1 MKSPSRI
8 GIVHLAL
15 AGFTLAL
22 LYRSA
27 SVQLLQ
33 SSRWTARAQHQ
44 QSSEVAI
51 PAPRGDIL
59 DAHEELMAQSR
70 EMVKL
75 EVAPQ
80 DVRDRRALR
89 LALLK
94 AGVPAEFAARATDP
108 SRKWVTIPGTYAA
121 LDVASITAMRGVH
134 PTSSVVRTY
143 AFSQGTRRIVGR
155 VDDNGVAV
163 VGLELAL
170 DTLLRGVPGAMTTM
184 RDGHGRTFESPNAP
198 RRVPVQGNTV
208 VLTINHG
215 LQEIAERALG
225 EAVQRMSAE
234 GGEVVVIDPAS
245 GEVLAMAT
253 QRRDPR
259 STAATA
265 ITDPYEPGSTLKPF
279 IAATLL
285 EKKRARESDVVRTF
299 GGQWTI
305 NGRTITDEHQADH
318 FTLADVIRYSSN
330 IGIVQFAMRL
340 SPREEYEALRDFG
353 FGTLTG
359 VPYPA
364 EASGTLYEPKRWSKQ
379 SANSLAMGY
388 EISVTPLQLAA
399 AYVAIAND
407 GELLEP
413 ALVREVRAPDGR
425 VLYRHQRRVV
435 RRVLSPDVARR
446 MRRMLLDVVEGGGT
460 ASKAELETFTLAGKT
475 GTARRTVNG
484 RYAAGQHIP
493 TFVGLFPGDKPQF
506 VILVKID
513 NPRGQYFG
521 GLTAAPVT
529 KAVLEAALAS
539 RNASLDRGTLA
550 ASRQDPRRDS
560 TRDTAAALANARIAA
575 ETLATKHVRES
586 ARALAAER
594 AAQDSGGTTPF
605 VAELPAPKAA
615 KAVRQPPRPV
625 PDVRGLSLRQAVH
638 ALHAAG
644 FHVQIERGA
653 EAGATAPAAGVVTP
667 VGSLVRLAGTR

>member
-8 GIVHLAL
+8 GMVHLAL
-15 AGFTLAL
+15 AGFALAL
-22 LYRSA
+22 IYRSA
-27 SVQLLQ
+27 SVQILQ
-33 SSRWTARAQHQ
+33 QSRWAASAQHQ
-44 QSSEVAI
+44 QSVDATI

-59 DAHEELMAQSR
+59 DAQGEVMAQSR
-70 EMVKL
+70 ETVKL

-94 AGVPAEFAARATDP
+94 AGVPPEWAVRATDV
-108 SRKWVTIPGTYAA
+108 SRKWVTLPGRYVA
-121 LDVASITAMRGVH
+121 LNVASITAMRGVH
-134 PTSSVVRTY
+134 ATSIIERTY

-155 VDDNGVAV
+155 VDDNGAAV
-163 VGLELAL
+163 DGVELAL

-184 RDGHGRTFESPNAP
+184 RDGRGRRFESPTSP
-198 RRVPVQGNTV
+198 RLAPVQGNTV
-208 VLTINHG
+208 VLTINHE

-225 EAVQRMSAE
+225 DAVQKMSAE
-234 GGEVVVIDPAS
+234 GGDVVVLDPAD
-245 GEVLAMAT
+245 GEVLAMASMR
-253 QRRDPR
+253 QDPR
-259 STAATA
+259 ATASTALTE
-265 ITDPYEPGSTLKPF
+265 PYEPGSTLKPF

-285 EKKRARESDVVRTF
+285 QKKRARESDVVRTF

-340 SPREEYEALRDFG
+340 NPREQYEALRDFG
-353 FGTLTG
+353 FGTPTG
-359 VPYPA
+359 VPYPV
-364 EASGTLYEPKRWSKQ
+364 EASGTLREPKRWSKQ

-388 EISVTPLQLAA
+388 EIAVTPLQLAA

-484 RYAAGQHIP
+484 RYAAAQHIP
-493 TFVGLFPGDKPQF
+493 TFVGLFPGDRPQF
-506 VILVKID
+506 VILVKLD
-513 NPRGQYFG
+513 NPRGAYFG

-550 ASRQDPRRDS
+550 ASRQDPHRDS
-560 TRDTAAALANARIAA
+560 TRDTAAILANARLAA
-575 ETLATKHVRES
+575 ETLATRHVRES

-594 AAQDSGGTTPF
+594 AAKDSEGTTPF
-605 VAELPAPKAA
+605 VATLPAPRAA
-615 KAVRQPPRPV
+615 KAVGQAPRPI

-644 FHVQIERGA
+644 FHVQIEQGA
-653 EAGATAPAAGVVTP
+653 EVGTAPAAGVVTP
-667 VGSLVRLAGTR
+667 AGAVVRLAGTR

>member
-1 MKSPSRI
+1 MRSPSRI

-33 SSRWTARAQHQ
+33 KSRWAASAQHQ
-44 QSSEVAI
+44 QSIEATI

-59 DAHEELMAQSR
+59 DAEGALMAQSR

-75 EVAPQ
+75 EIAPR

-94 AGVPAEFAARATDP
+94 AGVPAEWAARATDT
-108 SRKWVTIPGTYAA
+108 SRKWVTLPKTYAA
-121 LDVASITAMRGVH
+121 LDVAPITAMRGVH
-134 PTSSVVRTY
+134 PTSSMTRTY

-155 VDDNGVAV
+155 VDEKGVAQD
-163 VGLELAL
+163 GLELAL

-184 RDGHGRTFESPNAP
+184 RDGHGRKFESPNAP
-198 RRVPVQGNTV
+198 RRAPVQGNTV
-208 VLTINHG
+208 VLTINHE
-215 LQEIAERALG
+215 LQEIAERALAD
-225 EAVQRMSAE
+225 AVQRMSAE
-234 GGEVVVIDPAS
+234 GGEVVVIDPVD
-245 GEVLAMAT
+245 GEVLALAS
-253 QRRDPR
+253 QQRDPR
-259 STAATA
+259 STAVTA
-265 ITDPYEPGSTLKPF
+265 ITNPYEPGSTLKPF

-285 EKKRARESDVVRTF
+285 QKKRARESDVVSTF

-330 IGIVQFAMRL
+330 IGIVQFATRL
-340 SPREEYEALRDFG
+340 SAREEYEALRDFG

-364 EASGTLYEPKRWSKQ
+364 ESPGRLWEPKRWSKQ

-446 MRRMLLDVVEGGGT
+446 MRRMLLDVVQEGGT

-506 VILVKID
+506 VILVKLD
-513 NPRGQYFG
+513 NPRGQYYG

-550 ASRQDPRRDS
+550 ASRQDPPRDS
-560 TRDTAAALANARIAA
+560 TRDTTVVLANARLAA
-575 ETLATKHVRES
+575 ETLATEPARAG

-594 AAQDSGGTTPF
+594 AAKDSDGTTPF
-605 VAELPAPKAA
+605 VAELPAPKPG
-615 KAVRQPPRPV
+615 KPVHLPSRPV

-644 FHVQIERGA
+644 FHVRIERGG
-653 EAGATAPAAGVVTP
+653 EAGDTAPAAGVVAP
-667 VGSLVRLAGTR
+667 VGSLVRLAGLR